1 MIFSSEGNKIPVKRV
16 LSPRISPKKDDVHT
30 AARGSLH
37 RPFFRHDFTAG
48 THKVEYGAD
57 KVEGEAQKVDF
68 SLRNLS
74 TKVWFIDCAA
84 PVQVFLKGA
93 SVFCGRE

>member
-1 MIFSSEGNKIPVKRV
+1 
-16 LSPRISPKKDDVHT
+16 
-30 AARGSLH
+30 LH

-48 THKVEYGAD
+48 THKVKYGAD

-74 TKVWFIDCAA
+74 TKVWFI
-84 PVQVFLKGA
+84 
-93 SVFCGRE
+93 

>member
-1 MIFSSEGNKIPVKRV
+1 
-16 LSPRISPKKDDVHT
+16 VHT
-30 AARGSLH
+30 AAGGSLH

-48 THKVEYGAD
+48 THKVKYGAD

-74 TKVWFIDCAA
+74 TKVWFI
-84 PVQVFLKGA
+84 
-93 SVFCGRE
+93 

>member
-16 LSPRISPKKDDVHT
+16 LPPRISPRKADVHT

-37 RPFFRHDFTAG
+37 RPFFYHDFTAG

-74 TKVWFIDCAA
+74 TKVWFI
-84 PVQVFLKGA
+84 
-93 SVFCGRE
+93 

>member
-1 MIFSSEGNKIPVKRV
+1 MFSKWASENAIFSSEGNKIPVKRV
-16 LSPRISPKKDDVHT
+16 LSPRISPRKDDVHT

-37 RPFFRHDFTAG
+37 RPFFYHDFTAG

-68 SLRNLS
+68 SLRNL
-74 TKVWFIDCAA
+74 
-84 PVQVFLKGA
+84 
-93 SVFCGRE
+93 

>member
-16 LSPRISPKKDDVHT
+16 LSPRISPRKADVHT
-30 AARGSLH
+30 AAGGSLH

-48 THKVEYGAD
+48 THKVECGAD

-74 TKVWFIDCAA
+74 TKVWFI
-84 PVQVFLKGA
+84 
-93 SVFCGRE
+93 

>member
-1 MIFSSEGNKIPVKRV
+1 MSKRKCDFFSSEGNKIPVKRV
-16 LSPRISPKKDDVHT
+16 LSPRISPRKADVHT
-30 AARGSLH
+30 AAGGSLH
-37 RPFFRHDFTAG
+37 RPFFRRDFTAG

-74 TKVWFIDCAA
+74 TKAWFI
-84 PVQVFLKGA
+84 
-93 SVFCGRE
+93 